1 MKKVVLGTMLI
12 VLIVGGF
19 FACQNYREN
28 QIIREEELA
37 KKQSMERKKKLIKFP
52 KASSRTTTQAKISS
66 DFAVL
71 NLRRGL
77 TLVVESIGPADISK
91 GEELSDSEKL
101 STDKKDGLD
110 SLFKDSTSY
119 DSLAKLINYSTSSTD
134 KETLKTTPSEGTNYT
149 IDSLDLVPAHVNNDD
164 NYTFSIQLTF
174 HPTGYNKSTI
184 NLIGTVD
191 SLTGKIVGIDPKFSW
206 L

>member
-19 FACQNYREN
+19 FAYQNYREN
-28 QIIREEELA
+28 QVIREEELA

-66 DFAVL
+66 DFAVS

-77 TLVVESIGPADISK
+77 TLVIESIGPADISK

-101 STDKKDGLD
+101 STDKKDSLD
-110 SLFKDSTSY
+110 SLFKD
-119 DSLAKLINYSTSSTD
+119 
-134 KETLKTTPSEGTNYT
+134 SEGTNYT

-191 SLTGKIVGIDPKFSW
+191 SLTGKIVGIDPNFS
-206 L
+206 